1 MQSKPAHVCKT
12 PTPLGLPVYVGQ
24 FRVCLSCSECL
35 GPIWMGLLS
44 SLTKRV
50 QHGERGGEA
59 KQEYRA
65 PGLPSGRNAMLLV
78 QNKSSRAWNFDV
90 SNSCT

>member
-1 MQSKPAHVCKT
+1 
-12 PTPLGLPVYVGQ
+12 
-24 FRVCLSCSECL
+24 
-35 GPIWMGLLS
+35 MGLLS